1 MSNLQ
6 LIGVWILIVPLVIAF
21 LCALYGLLKEGMWP
35 VVLLLVWFIF
45 GFGLIIAGTPV

>member
-6 LIGVWILIVPLVIAF
+6 LIGSWMLLAPLVIA
-21 LCALYGLLKEGMWP
+21 LLGAAYVLLKEGMWP
-35 VVLLLVWFIF
+35 VVLLIVWVIV